1 MRRPWD
7 ALGASWAPLGRLL
20 GLTSPS
26 QKNIKC
32 PNGLQDGLRSFDLAY
47 LNSQKA
53 KTLIFDD
60 PTTLFEGPDR
70 SRRATGGQ
78 VGDHFG
84 CMEAKFVCIKIH
96 ITVQMAS
103 KMRTDALQVT
113 LQVLQVRLGLHL
125 VLQTGFHGLQDGLR
139 SSNSASIQPKWPPTC
154 PPVALPRALRT
165 FKKCGRVIKNQGF
178 GLLGS

>member
-1 MRRPWD
+1 MH
-7 ALGASWAPLGRLL
+7 
-20 GLTSPS
+20 
-26 QKNIKC
+26 IKC

-53 KTLIFDD
+53 KTSIFDD

-70 SRRATGGQ
+70 SGRATGGQ

-103 KMRTDALQVT
+103 KSRADALQVT
-113 LQVLQVRLGLHL
+113 LQVLQVPLGLHS
-125 VLQTGFHGLQDGLR
+125 VLQTGFYGLQDALR
-139 SSNSASIQPKWPPTC
+139 SFSSACIQPKCPPTC
-154 PPVALPRALRT
+154 PPVALPRAFRI